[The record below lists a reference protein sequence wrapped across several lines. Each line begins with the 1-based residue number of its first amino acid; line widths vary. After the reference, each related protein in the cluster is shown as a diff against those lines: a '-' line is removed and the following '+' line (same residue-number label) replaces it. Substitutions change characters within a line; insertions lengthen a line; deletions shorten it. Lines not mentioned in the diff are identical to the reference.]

1 MYRHISIRYQYTPTE
16 VQALYNK
23 LRKVILIMRNKE
35 DLKTER
41 KTVLMT
47 KSLAEDIE
55 NEAKKRGI
63 KANTVMIERL
73 AHHQNSLDP
82 PLMAKIQ
89 DLANHAS
96 RAIQENA
103 PKEAEKIQKEAN
115 AIWTYLNKNE

>member
-47 KSLAEDIE
+47 KTLAEDIE

-63 KANTVMIERL
+63 KPNAVMNERL
-73 AHHQNSLDP
+73 KNHKNSLDP
-82 PLMAKIQ
+82 PIMAKIQ

-96 RAIQENA
+96 RAVQENA

>member
-1 MYRHISIRYQYTPTE
+1 
-16 VQALYNK
+16 
-23 LRKVILIMRNKE
+23 MRNKE

-47 KSLAEDIE
+47 KTLAEDIE

-63 KANTVMIERL
+63 KPNAVMNERL
-73 AHHQNSLDP
+73 KNHKNSLDP

-89 DLANHAS
+89 NLANHAS
-96 RAIQENA
+96 RAVQENA